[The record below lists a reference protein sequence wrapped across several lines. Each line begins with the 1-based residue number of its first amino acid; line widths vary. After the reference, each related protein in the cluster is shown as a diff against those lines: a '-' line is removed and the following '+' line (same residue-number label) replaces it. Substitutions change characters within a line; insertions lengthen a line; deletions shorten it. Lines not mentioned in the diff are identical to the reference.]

1 MQFDAFIFKLLLLS
15 IPGFITYII
24 FRKIAVYRRSTKN
37 QFGYAEIFIVIIC
50 SLVSC
55 TVYDLAVM
63 VINTILKT
71 NYSTT
76 IMKLFNIDKSEIY
89 NAKEMLFLCLIAIG
103 LGFLFSFFETRKII
117 NKIAMLL
124 KVSKYYGDDDIWT
137 LFCANKNTQWLYIR
151 DHKLNLI
158 YFGNLEYYSDP
169 GEDREL
175 LLTDVQVFSEDG
187 EYCYNSPRIYICRQ
201 SDDITLEIP
210 LNNKENKDE

>member
-1 MQFDAFIFKLLLLS
+1 
-15 IPGFITYII
+15 
-24 FRKIAVYRRSTKN
+24 
-37 QFGYAEIFIVIIC
+37 
-50 SLVSC
+50 
-55 TVYDLAVM
+55 M

-117 NKIAMLL
+117 NKIAIWL
-124 KVSKYYGDDDIWT
+124 KVSEYYGGDDVWT
-137 LFCANKNTQWLYIR
+137 LFCANKNTQWIYIR
-151 DHKLNLI
+151 DHKLKLI
-158 YFGNLEYYSDP
+158 YFGNLEHYSDP

-175 LLTDVQVFSEDG
+175 LISDVQVFSEDG
-187 EYCYNSPRIYICRQ
+187 EYCYNCPTMYICRQ

-210 LNNKENKDE
+210 LSGKGE